1 MSTET
6 HEHEHACARCGA
18 SMDEPGYAGLCNACA
33 ISAAEDV
40 IEQRA
45 QQAVDPE
52 EARDSTEVRKR
63 RMRVAI
69 SLAVSAVCIAIIA
82 VRAPMLIAAT
92 APEPPKRS
100 GPVTTAGDCD
110 GCVTNLWK
118 ASVAVRSGAPVPIG
132 LYCPASAK
140 PYVVDK
146 SGEGLPTISCPN
158 PGEHDL
164 AELKVTPASPIPE
177 AVAP

>member
-6 HEHEHACARCGA
+6 REHEHTCARCGA

-45 QQAVDPE
+45 QKAVDPE
-52 EARDSTEVRKR
+52 EARDSTEARKR
-63 RMRVAI
+63 RTRVMV
-69 SLAVSAVCIAIIA
+69 SVAVSAVCLAIIA
-82 VRAPMLIAAT
+82 VRAPVLVAAT
-92 APEPPKRS
+92 ASEPPRRS
-100 GPVTTAGDCD
+100 GPMTTAGDCD
-110 GCVTNLWK
+110 ACVTNLWK
-118 ASVAVRSGAPVPIG
+118 ASVSVRSGSPVPIG

-158 PGEHDL
+158 PGEHEL
-164 AELKVTPASPIPE
+164 AELKVTSVSPIPQ